1 MLCNK
6 LLPHTIDISKEIIS
20 NVKSAHQRYKEQ
32 QILKKREDKRNKKNL
47 AKETVV
53 LNEIKDTHAKQDQM
67 RKLSEILHADLIKYV
82 EKAEKKQHI
91 SLISKASAM
100 QQKSDENNEEVKQFE
115 EAHGFLKKKLKSI
128 N

>member
-1 MLCNK
+1 MA
-6 LLPHTIDISKEIIS
+6 KE
-20 NVKSAHQRYKEQ
+20 
-32 QILKKREDKRNKKNL
+32 
-47 AKETVV
+47 KETVL
-53 LNEIKDTHAKQDQM
+53 LNKIKYTQAKQDQM

-100 QQKSDENNEEVKQFE
+100 QQKSDENNKEGKQLE

>member
-20 NVKSAHQRYKEQ
+20 NIKSAYQRCKEQ
-32 QILKKREDKRNKKNL
+32 TRLNKDKS
-47 AKETVV
+47 KETAKQLAQEVV
-53 LNEIKDTHAKQDQM
+53 LNEIKDTQAKQDQM

-100 QQKSDENNEEVKQFE
+100 QQKSDENNKEVKQLE